1 MNKSHDSMRDDYK
14 VSCEEI
20 DALVDLA
27 RGFDGGDGSTGAVY
41 GSRLTGG
48 GFGGCT
54 VTLVRKESARGLIDY
69 LNREY
74 KMRTGKECFC
84 FEASPGDGARP
95 IGV

>member
-41 GSRLTGG
+41 RSSRRLREM
-48 GFGGCT
+48 
-54 VTLVRKESARGLIDY
+54 VRGR
-69 LNREY
+69 
-74 KMRTGKECFC
+74 
-84 FEASPGDGARP
+84 
-95 IGV
+95 